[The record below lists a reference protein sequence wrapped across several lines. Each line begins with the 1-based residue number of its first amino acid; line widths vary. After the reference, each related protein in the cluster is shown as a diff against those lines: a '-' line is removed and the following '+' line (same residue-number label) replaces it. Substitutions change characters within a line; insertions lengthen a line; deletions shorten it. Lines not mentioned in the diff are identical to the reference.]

1 MPTQGIPID
10 EVVSDERELLRPN
23 INYNHKENMSNTNDI
38 SPGRR
43 AAFQVLAGGSA
54 GFLEVCIMQPL
65 DVVKTR
71 MQIQCTPANTI
82 TAEGTYTGV
91 FDCFAK
97 MYRQE
102 GITSYWKGLIP
113 PILAETPKRAIKFL
127 VFEQTKQFFQFG
139 SPTPTPLTFSL
150 AGLTAGTLE
159 AIAVNP
165 FEVVKVAQQAN
176 RQKKMTGTFEVARE
190 IVKRDGFGLRGLNK
204 GVTATMGR
212 NGVFNMVYFGFYHSV
227 KNVVPESKDSTW
239 EFIRKV
245 TIGFTAG
252 TLACFFNIPF
262 DVAKSRIQGPQP
274 VPNQIKYRGTFS
286 SIGIVYREEG
296 FRALYKGL
304 VPKIMRLGPGGAIML
319 LVFDYAYE
327 YLLTNHS

>member
-1 MPTQGIPID
+1 MSTQNDHIPT
-10 EVVSDERELLRPN
+10 
-23 INYNHKENMSNTNDI
+23 I
-38 SPGRR
+38 SPGRK
-43 AAFQVLAGGSA
+43 AVFQVLSGGSA

-71 MQIQCTPANTI
+71 MQIQARPAAI
-82 TAEGTYTGV
+82 AASHTAEVHYSGV

-102 GITSYWKGLIP
+102 GIASYWKGLMP

-127 VFEQTKQFFQFG
+127 VFEQTKTFFQFG
-139 SPTPTPLTFSL
+139 SPTPTPLTFAL

-165 FEVVKVAQQAN
+165 FEVVKVSQQAN
-176 RQKKMTGTFEVARE
+176 RQKKLIGTFDVARD
-190 IVKRDGFGLRGLNK
+190 IVRNDGIGLRGLNK
-204 GVTATMGR
+204 GLTATMGR
-212 NGVFNMVYFGFYHSV
+212 NGIFNMVYFGFYHSV
-227 KNVVPESKDSTW
+227 KNLVPESKDNTW

-245 TIGFTAG
+245 TIGFLAG
-252 TLACFFNIPF
+252 TLACFVNIPF

-274 VPNQIKYRGTFS
+274 VPTEIKYRGTLS
-286 SIGIVYREEG
+286 SIVTVYREEG

-319 LVFDYAYE
+319 LVFDYTYE
-327 YLLTNHS
+327 YLLLNHS

>member
-1 MPTQGIPID
+1 M
-10 EVVSDERELLRPN
+10 
-23 INYNHKENMSNTNDI
+23 H
-38 SPGRR
+38 
-43 AAFQVLAGGSA
+43 
-54 GFLEVCIMQPL
+54 
-65 DVVKTR
+65 
-71 MQIQCTPANTI
+71 
-82 TAEGTYTGV
+82 YTGV

-102 GITSYWKGLIP
+102 GISSYWKGLMP

-127 VFEQTKQFFQFG
+127 VFEQTKSLFQFG

-165 FEVVKVAQQAN
+165 FEVIKVAQQAD
-176 RQKKMTGTFEVARE
+176 RQKKMVSTFEVARD
-190 IVKRDGFGLRGLNK
+190 IVRRDGLGLRGLNK
-204 GVTATMGR
+204 GLTATMGR
-212 NGVFNMVYFGFYHSV
+212 NGVFNMIYFGFYHSV
-227 KNVVPESKDSTW
+227 KNVVPESKDHTW

-245 TIGFTAG
+245 TIGFLAG
-252 TLACFFNIPF
+252 TLACFVNIPF

-274 VPNQIKYRGTFS
+274 VANQIKYRGTLS
-286 SIGIVYREEG
+286 SIATVYKEEG

-319 LVFDYAYE
+319 LVFDYAYD
-327 YLLTNHS
+327 YLLMNHS

>member
-1 MPTQGIPID
+1 MASAQQVMGH
-10 EVVSDERELLRPN
+10 E
-23 INYNHKENMSNTNDI
+23 I
-38 SPGRR
+38 SPARR

-71 MQIQCTPANTI
+71 MQIQARP
-82 TAEGTYTGV
+82 TATGEVHYNGV

-102 GITSYWKGLIP
+102 GISSFWKGILP

-127 VFEQTKQFFQFG
+127 TFEQTKQFFQFG
-139 SPTPTPLTFSL
+139 SPQPTPLTFSL
-150 AGLTAGTLE
+150 AGLTAGTIE

-165 FEVVKVAQQAN
+165 FEVVKVAQQAD
-176 RQKKMTGTFEVARE
+176 RQKKMVGTYAVARE
-190 IVKRDGFGLRGLNK
+190 IVQRDGFGLSGLNK
-204 GVTATMGR
+204 GLTATMGR

-227 KNVVPESKDSTW
+227 KNVVPPSEDHTL
-239 EFIRKV
+239 EFLRKV
-245 TIGFTAG
+245 CIGFIAG
-252 TLACFFNIPF
+252 TLACFVNIPF

-274 VPNQIKYRGTFS
+274 VQGVIKYRGTLS
-286 SIGIVYREEG
+286 SMALVYNEEG

-304 VPKIMRLGPGGAIML
+304 VPKIMRLGPGGAILL
-319 LVFDYAYE
+319 LVFEYAYE
-327 YLLTNHS
+327 YLCTNFP